1 MGKECWIFD
10 FENNSWSL
18 YSTGKYTHHD
28 YPGVVHGDKVY
39 LAGPLKPEIFDP
51 ANNEWTNWK
60 IPNVS
65 HGEWSCLLSQTND
78 LILLGGIFT
87 SRTLEKFDTN
97 EQTWTTI
104 NTSAPFDIQ
113 FSGKNVKNQPA

>member
-1 MGKECWIFD
+1 
-10 FENNSWSL
+10 
-18 YSTGKYTHHD
+18 
-28 YPGVVHGDKVY
+28 

-51 ANNEWTNWK
+51 ANNEWTSWK